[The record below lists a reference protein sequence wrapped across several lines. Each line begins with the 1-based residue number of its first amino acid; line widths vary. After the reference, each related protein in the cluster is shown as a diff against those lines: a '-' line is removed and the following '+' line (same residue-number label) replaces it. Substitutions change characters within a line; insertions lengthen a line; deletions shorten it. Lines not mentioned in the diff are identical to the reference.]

1 MGVKTTLLGLTLGAA
16 HQTNA
21 FAAGHPAG
29 ALISEAVVHLND
41 VILLLKEIQKDV
53 PTSGD
58 GNLAVINAQIANL
71 S

>member
-1 MGVKTTLLGLTLGAA
+1 MGVKTVLQGITVSAN
-16 HQTNA
+16 HSSNA
-21 FAAGHPAG
+21 FVNGRAAA
-29 ALISEAVVHLND
+29 ALIAEAVVHLND

-58 GNLAVINAQIANL
+58 GNLATIAAQISAL